1 MPFRILCLIIAGTVW
16 VAAAAA
22 AQSTL
27 GTFER
32 WTAFVSKDSE
42 GKTCL
47 AAAEPIK
54 SLYSQPIKGRDPAV
68 FMVARFPGNDPQNE
82 PSLTI
87 GYEFAENAK
96 AKVGIDGEVEFT
108 MFTEDDLAWV
118 TDDRDAAL
126 VDAMR
131 KGTLMVVEGRSKRGT
146 VSKDTYSLAGVTA
159 AVEAIT
165 KACP

>member
-1 MPFRILCLIIAGTVW
+1 MPVRFLCLIIAGTVW
-16 VAAAAA
+16 LAASAA
-22 AQSTL
+22 AQTTL
-27 GTFER
+27 GKFEH
-32 WTAFVSKDSE
+32 WAAYVSKDSE
-42 GKTCL
+42 GRTCL

-54 SLYSQPIKGRDPAV
+54 SAYSQPIKGRDPVV

-96 AKVGIDGEVEFT
+96 AKVGIDGEAEFT
-108 MFTEDDLAWV
+108 MFTEHDLAWV
-118 TDDRDAAL
+118 TDNRDDAL

-131 KGTLMVVEGRSKRGT
+131 KGTVMVVEGQSKRGT

-159 AVEAIT
+159 AVAAIT

>member
-1 MPFRILCLIIAGTVW
+1 MPVRILFSIIAGTVW
-16 VAAAAA
+16 MAASAA

-27 GTFER
+27 GKFEN
-32 WTAFVSKDSE
+32 WTAYVSKESD

-54 SLYSQPIKGRDPAV
+54 SAYSQPIKGRNPVV

-82 PSLTI
+82 PSMTI
-87 GYEFAENAK
+87 GYEFADNAK
-96 AKVGIDGEVEFT
+96 AKVGIDGEAEFT

-118 TDDRDAAL
+118 TDNRDDAL

-146 VSKDTYSLAGVTA
+146 VTKDTYSLAGVTA